1 MTDLLPQTVYMNPCL
16 VSTLVG
22 DYFQQLFCSIL
33 RPWLFL
39 LQNQAVNQ
47 CFWCV
52 GIYQEISDVLFEVVL
67 YNAANIERKYLNWLR
82 KKLFRSL
89 KLSFCC
95 MLICIILREFQQ
107 YLFVSVFP
115 WWCGAFI
122 LVTVSRER
130 IWTWMTSLHDGCH
143 IGFCFFPRNNFW
155 RGFIGLIYTNGSP
168 F

>member
-1 MTDLLPQTVYMNPCL
+1 MTDLLLQTVYMNPCL
-16 VSTLVG
+16 VSTLVS

-33 RPWLFL
+33 HPWLFL

-52 GIYQEISDVLFEVVL
+52 GIYREISVVLFEVVL
-67 YNAANIERKYLNWLR
+67 YNAANFERKYFWIDFEKN
-82 KKLFRSL
+82 SSVH
-89 KLSFCC
+89 LSFCC
-95 MLICIILREFQQ
+95 MLIFIILRELQKYPFI
-107 YLFVSVFP
+107 SVFP
-115 WWCGAFI
+115 WWCSAFI